1 MSALENQLFTDID
14 NLPCSKG
21 WFVQFCARSGVQT
34 SDTRLSQ
41 ARTGKDY
48 DSQMI
53 LALLNQSSRL
63 KKFRD
68 AMSPLPIRFD
78 GDLDTM
84 TELVRDFELGKLSVT
99 VNRLEEVQLIRQIYQ
114 IEFIA
119 DQKLF
124 RGILNGD
131 IQKTSVPGE
140 AACIADERTAQ
151 AASDLLVQMGR
162 PCRVI
167 DGRMRIA
174 ESKLINNLAD
184 LGFKSVTE

>member
-1 MSALENQLFTDID
+1 MSALENQLFTNID
-14 NLPCSKG
+14 SLPCSKG

-99 VNRLEEVQLIRQIYQ
+99 VNRFEEIQLIRQIYQ
-114 IEFIA
+114 IEFS
-119 DQKLF
+119 DQTLF
-124 RGILNGD
+124 RGIINSE
-131 IQKTSVPGE
+131 IQKTTNPSE
-140 AACIADERTAQ
+140 AAPIHDERLA
-151 AASDLLVQMGR
+151 LV
-162 PCRVI
+162 V
-167 DGRMRIA
+167 
-174 ESKLINNLAD
+174 
-184 LGFKSVTE
+184 V